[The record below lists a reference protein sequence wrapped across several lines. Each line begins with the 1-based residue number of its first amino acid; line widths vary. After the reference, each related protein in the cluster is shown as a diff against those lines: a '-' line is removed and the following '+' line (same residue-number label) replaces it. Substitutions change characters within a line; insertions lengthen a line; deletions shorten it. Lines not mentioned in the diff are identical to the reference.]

1 MKVDEFKEE
10 FPGIIPE
17 NPTTNINYNVDD
29 IRTEAENI
37 RKQLNDN
44 IDRPDRHNINPANR
58 PVRNED
64 PLSPRNLEHR
74 VDTHSAELYPMD
86 EGDRPLTEHEETMVA
101 VEGVLTNIASL
112 LKAKNKKYG
121 NSALEPMRIFSSANS
136 VEQIKVR
143 IDDKLSRIS
152 KQHNSDDEDVLQDLI
167 GYLVLLTI
175 ANDRM

>member
-1 MKVDEFKEE
+1 MKVDEFKKE

-17 NPTTNINYNVDD
+17 NPV
-29 IRTEAENI
+29 EKPLSE
-37 RKQLNDN
+37 QLTDN
-44 IDRPDRHNINPANR
+44 IDRPERHNINPANR
-58 PVRNED
+58 PVRNAD
-64 PLSPRNLEHR
+64 PLSPRNIDHAEH
-74 VDTHSAELYPMD
+74 YPPF

-121 NSALEPMRIFSSANS
+121 NSALDPMRIFSSANLR
-136 VEQIKVR
+136 EQIKVR

-167 GYLVLLTI
+167 GYLVLLTV
-175 ANDRM
+175 ANNRK